1 MGSKTDQIK
10 GLANQAVG
18 KLKQGAGKITGSK
31 ETQAKGVAQAI
42 KGKGQQKWERPNP
55 L

>member
-18 KLKQGAGKITGSK
+18 KVKKGVGKITGSK
-31 ETQAKGVAQAI
+31 ETQAKGAAQ
-42 KGKGQQKWERPNP
+42 EV
-55 L
+55 